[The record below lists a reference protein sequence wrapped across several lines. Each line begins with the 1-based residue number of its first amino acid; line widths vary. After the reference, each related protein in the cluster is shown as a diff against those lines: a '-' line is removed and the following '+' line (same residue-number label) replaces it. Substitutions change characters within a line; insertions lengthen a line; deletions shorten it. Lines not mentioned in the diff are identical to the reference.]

1 MILAGGTGRELSV
14 LTQHRAKTALP
25 FGGRYRII
33 DFSLSNCAHSGL
45 HDISILAQYNPKS
58 LIDHI
63 KMGKPWDLDRKSGG
77 VYILQPTH
85 HGEVAQWYL
94 GTGDALYQNID
105 VIRNSKAEQVLVL
118 SGDQVYEMDYL
129 SIAAYHRSMG
139 KPVTIAYKEVSP
151 SQRSRFGMIRCSRE
165 GLVTAF
171 REKPSS
177 SPFRHASLGIYM
189 FDREFL
195 VEYLRPERVDIVFD
209 IVMPMLARRLVA
221 GFQFDG
227 YWEDIGSVAS
237 YYRASRRLLRNRSII
252 TNQSW
257 PIYTRGSEL
266 PPASFSR
273 DTVVKDS
280 IVADGCSIMGT
291 VRGSILFPGVRIG
304 VGATVENSIIFSF
317 SSIGV
322 NAVVSTSIID
332 KEVRVGAGA
341 RIGVRDGTGE
351 STIYRLAGV
360 QRTRGSGITAIG
372 KGSRIGAG
380 VDIPRGTVVEAR
392 STVGKRRIQ

>member
-33 DFSLSNCAHSGL
+33 DFTLSSCAHSDL

-77 VYILQPTH
+77 VYILQPTY
-85 HGEVAQWYL
+85 HGEMAQWYL

-105 VIRNSKAEQVLVL
+105 VIRNSKAELVLVL
-118 SGDQVYEMDYL
+118 SGDQVYEMDYR
-129 SIAAYHRSMG
+129 SMAAYHRSMG
-139 KPVTIAYKEVSP
+139 KPITIAYKEVSP

-171 REKPSS
+171 REKPPS
-177 SPFRHASLGIYM
+177 SPFRHASLGIYL
-189 FDREFL
+189 FEREFL
-195 VEYLRPERVDIVFD
+195 VEYLDPERADIVFD

-221 GFQFDG
+221 GYQFDG

-252 TNQSW
+252 TNRSW

-273 DTVVKDS
+273 DAAVQDS
-280 IVADGCSIMGT
+280 IVADGCSIQGT
-291 VRGSILFPGVRIG
+291 VRGSILFPGVRIAA
-304 VGATVENSIIFSF
+304 GATIENSIIFSF
-317 SSIGV
+317 ASIGA
-322 NAVVSTSIID
+322 NAMVSTSIVD
-332 KEVRVGAGA
+332 KDVRVGKGA
-341 RIGVRDGTGE
+341 RIGARKSAGE
-351 STIYRLAGV
+351 STLYRLAGIH
-360 QRTRGSGITAIG
+360 RTRGSGITVIG
-372 KGSRIGAG
+372 KGSRIDAG
-380 VDIPRGTVVEAR
+380 VDIPRGTVIEAR
-392 STVGKRRIQ
+392 STIGIRRIQ

>member
-14 LTQHRAKTALP
+14 LTQHRAKTAVP

-33 DFSLSNCAHSGL
+33 DFSLSNCALSGF
-45 HDISILAQYNPKS
+45 HDIAILAQYNPKS

-85 HGEVAQWYL
+85 HGEAAQWYL

-105 VIRNSKAEQVLVL
+105 VIRSSKAEQVLVL
-118 SGDQVYEMDYL
+118 SGDQVYGMDYR
-129 SIAAYHRSMG
+129 SIAAHHRAMG
-139 KPVTIAYKEVSP
+139 TPVTIAYKEVSP

-177 SPFRHASLGIYM
+177 SPLRHASLGIYL

-195 VEYLRPERVDIVFD
+195 VEYLRPERIDIVFD
-209 IVMPMLARRLVA
+209 IVMPMLERRLVA

-237 YYRASRRLLRNRSII
+237 YYRASRRLLRDRSII
-252 TNQSW
+252 TDRSW
-257 PIYTRGSEL
+257 PVYTRGSEM

-273 DTVVKDS
+273 EADVKGS
-280 IVADGCSIMGT
+280 IVADGCSIRGT

-304 VGATVENSIIFSF
+304 EGATVENSIIFSGV
-317 SSIGV
+317 SIGREV
-322 NAVVSTSIID
+322 VVSTAIID
-332 KEVRVGAGA
+332 KEVRAGTGA
-341 RIGVRDGTGE
+341 RIGVRHGGGA
-351 STIYRLAGV
+351 SAAYRIAGAH
-360 QRTRGSGITAIG
+360 RTSGGITVIG
-372 KGSRIGAG
+372 KGSRIAAG
-380 VDIPRGTVVEAR
+380 VVIPRGTVVEAR
-392 STVGKRRIQ
+392 RTVVMRRSR

>member
-33 DFSLSNCAHSGL
+33 DFCLSNCVHSGF
-45 HDISILAQYNPKS
+45 HDIAVLAQYNPKS

-63 KMGKPWDLDRKSGG
+63 KMGKPWDLDRKNSG

-85 HGEVAQWYL
+85 HGEMAQWYL

-105 VIRNSKAEQVLVL
+105 VIRSSNADLVLVL
-118 SGDQVYEMDYL
+118 SGDQVYGMDYRRMVVH
-129 SIAAYHRSMG
+129 HRSMG

-151 SQRSRFGMIRCSRE
+151 SQRSRFGMIRCSRR

-171 REKPSS
+171 QEKPSS
-177 SPFRHASLGIYM
+177 SPFRFASLGIYL

-195 VEYLRPERVDIVFD
+195 IDYLRPERVDIVFD
-209 IVMPMLARRLVA
+209 IIMPMLTRRRVA
-221 GFQFDG
+221 GYEFDG
-227 YWEDIGSVAS
+227 YWEDIGSVMS

-252 TNQSW
+252 TDRAW
-257 PIYTRGSEL
+257 PIYTRGAEL

-273 DTVVKDS
+273 DSVVMDS
-280 IVADGCSIMGT
+280 IIADGCSVRGT
-291 VRGSILFPGVRIG
+291 VRGSILFPGVRIAA
-304 VGATVENSIIFSF
+304 GATVENSIIFSF
-317 SSIGV
+317 ASIG
-322 NAVVSTSIID
+322 NDAVVGTSIID

-341 RIGVRDGTGE
+341 QIGERAHTGE
-351 STIYRLAGV
+351 PDIYRIEGIH
-360 QRTRGSGITAIG
+360 RTRGRGITVVG
-372 KGSRIGAG
+372 KAARIAAG
-380 VDIPRGTVVEAR
+380 VGVPRGAVVEAR
-392 STVGKRRIQ
+392 TVVDMRRIR

>member
-33 DFSLSNCAHSGL
+33 DFSLSNCVHSGL

-77 VYILQPTH
+77 VFILQPTH
-85 HGEVAQWYL
+85 HGEMAQWYL

-118 SGDQVYEMDYL
+118 SGDQVYEMDYGKM
-129 SIAAYHRSMG
+129 AAYHHSMG

-165 GLVTAF
+165 GLVTVF

-177 SPFRHASLGIYM
+177 SPFRHASLGIYL

-195 VEYLRPERVDIVFD
+195 VEYLRPERIDIVFD

-221 GFQFDG
+221 GYQFEG

-252 TNQSW
+252 TNRSW

-273 DTVVKDS
+273 DTVVNDS
-280 IVADGCSIMGT
+280 IVADGCFIRGT
-291 VRGSILFPGVRIG
+291 VRGSILFPGVHIAE
-304 VGATVENSIIFSF
+304 GATVENSIIFALA
-317 SSIGV
+317 SIGA

-332 KEVRVGAGA
+332 KDVHIGAGA
-341 RIGVRDGTGE
+341 RIGVRESAGD
-351 STIYRLAGV
+351 STIYRIAGV
-360 QRTRGSGITAIG
+360 HRMRGRGITVTG
-372 KGSRIGAG
+372 KGSRVGAG

-392 STVGKRRIQ
+392 GTVDTRRFR